1 MLVVPCN
8 KTAYFFGVIPF
19 LRRCYPPSR
28 PRQLTFTRR
37 RVCNACVFRKSIRI
51 RILPC
56 NKMISRKS
64 FHQAN
69 LGSDHPFIRQIQ
81 VQTTHFVDYSKK
93 LHPAPHL
100 ASGRFTNKIS
110 TKFVLW
116 QNTILALFRKKHN
129 PQLLVVSGT

>member
-69 LGSDHPFIRQIQ
+69 PGSD
-81 VQTTHFVDYSKK
+81 YSFCGLLQK
-93 LHPAPHL
+93 LHPAPQL